1 MCAAGRAVA
10 APERASLSDLP
21 RPTTARGEATRQR
34 ILDAA
39 ETEFGENGFARTSIA
54 SIVNRAGVAQGTFY
68 LYFPSKDDVLRELVR
83 DMGRRLRRALSA
95 ATRGLTHRVEVEKAG
110 LEAFIRFALEHQNLY
125 RVVMESQFVDESIY
139 REYYQTLADAYAERL
154 AAAQERGEIRRS
166 DAEAQ
171 AWALMGVAHF
181 LGLRYAIWEHSPP
194 PPAVLASTHE
204 LLFAGLA
211 PEGAR

>member
-1 MCAAGRAVA
+1 
-10 APERASLSDLP
+10 LSDLP

-125 RVVMESQFVDESIY
+125 RVVIESQFVDESIY

-154 AAAQERGEIRRS
+154 AAAQERGEIRRG

>member
-1 MCAAGRAVA
+1 
-10 APERASLSDLP
+10 
-21 RPTTARGEATRQR
+21 
-34 ILDAA
+34 
-39 ETEFGENGFARTSIA
+39 
-54 SIVNRAGVAQGTFY
+54 
-68 LYFPSKDDVLRELVR
+68 
-83 DMGRRLRRALSA
+83 
-95 ATRGLTHRVEVEKAG
+95 
-110 LEAFIRFALEHQNLY
+110 

-154 AAAQERGEIRRS
+154 AAAQERGEIRRG

>member
-1 MCAAGRAVA
+1 
-10 APERASLSDLP
+10 LSDLP

-39 ETEFGENGFARTSIA
+39 ETEFGENGFARTAIA

-154 AAAQERGEIRRS
+154 AAAQERGEIRRG

>member
-39 ETEFGENGFARTSIA
+39 ETEFGENGFARTAIA

-154 AAAQERGEIRRS
+154 AAAQERGEIRRG